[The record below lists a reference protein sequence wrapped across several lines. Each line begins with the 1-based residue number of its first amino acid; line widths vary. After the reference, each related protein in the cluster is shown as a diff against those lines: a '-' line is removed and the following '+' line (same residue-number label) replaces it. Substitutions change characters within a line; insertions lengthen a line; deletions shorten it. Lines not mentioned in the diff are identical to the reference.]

1 MGKSISMA
9 KAAMLFNGIRYS
21 FEVVDQ
27 AFNWAKLNNGILTA
41 IFLRAK
47 SDPGEGYIF
56 PSDLDAAENLYTTDD
71 SNAGHIAISDSN
83 IRLLQHAAAVEN
95 IKVHSVTLIDPSR
108 QQLLHELEGSEC
120 IFTSDDIHESGTL
133 TVDSINIKKFL
144 ANAPVPVK
152 IIKSRP

>member
-1 MGKSISMA
+1 MA

-27 AFNWAKLNNGILTA
+27 AFNWAKLNKGILTA

-47 SDPGEGYIF
+47 RDPGEGYIF

-71 SNAGHIAISDSN
+71 SNAGHIAIFDSN
-83 IRLLQHAAAVEN
+83 IRLLAHAAAIEN
-95 IKVHSVTLIDPSR
+95 IKVYPVILTDPKR
-108 QQLLHELEGSEC
+108 EQLLHELEGSEC
-120 IFTSDDIHESGTL
+120 IFTSDDIHEPGTL
-133 TVDSINIKKFL
+133 TIDSINIKKFL
-144 ANAPVPVK
+144 TSPPVPVK